1 MKDILV
7 IDCKGR
13 ENFWIG
19 LKSNH
24 GVFFATTAYEGL
36 NLLSENIGLIFFN
49 LNQLESGDMEMLRLI
64 KKAYPST
71 EIVMITSCDAEE
83 TCTKGHVK
91 DANCSGRHLNDSNIL
106 HQIRA
111 IIHTDDAHQ
120 EVRHTVL
127 PVGSDDVSRLPN
139 IPSHLVSGILK
150 VRDFITQNYS
160 ESITLN
166 DACKM
171 ASTSKTYF
179 CRYFKSVTGHSLRNY
194 HHVVKVKMARELL
207 RDKRLSIADIAIQL
221 GYNDSN
227 YFSAIYKK
235 MTGVSPKYHRVPS
248 QNISITQ

>member
-7 IDCKGR
+7 IDCKSR
-13 ENFWIG
+13 EHYWIN
-19 LKSNH
+19 LKNNH
-24 GVFFATTAYEGL
+24 SMFFATTAYEGL
-36 NLLSENIGLIFFN
+36 NLLSENVGLIFFN

-64 KKAYPST
+64 KKAYPLT
-71 EIVMITSCDAEE
+71 EIVMISSCDTEE
-83 TCTKGHVK
+83 TCTKGDIK
-91 DANCSGRHLNDSNIL
+91 ESTCSASHLNASDIL
-106 HQIRA
+106 QKIRTIMKPDGA
-111 IIHTDDAHQ
+111 SQRLKQPLLPAATNDA
-120 EVRHTVL
+120 
-127 PVGSDDVSRLPN
+127 SRLPN

-150 VRDFITQNYS
+150 VRDFIVQNYS

-194 HHVVKVKMARELL
+194 HHVVKVHMARELL

-248 QNISITQ
+248 QNISTTQ